1 MNELSIKNE
10 QGYKAIYYWLWV
22 GLVMLFFQVVIG
34 GITRLTESGLSI
46 TKWEVISGTLP
57 PMNAAEWEKA
67 FNLYKD
73 SPQYREINEGMS
85 MHDFKFIYFW
95 EYFHRL
101 WARIMG
107 FVFLIP
113 FVYFIY
119 KKALDSSL
127 IKKLL
132 VLVLLAALAA
142 SFGWIMV
149 ASGLIERPWVN
160 AYKLSLHLM
169 TALLVI
175 AYLWWIIIDYKT
187 KYFAV
192 SNANAGFTNTGRL
205 KKYMYVFIFILT
217 VQIFLGGMMSGMKI
231 AVLYPTWPDMYDQYI
246 PDAITEASAWTYRNM
261 VEYDSNSFFPALVH
275 FLHRNWAYLLFLVG
289 GWIVYKMI
297 VWSDQKKIRD
307 MRMPAYVLAAVIVIQ
322 IFLGIITVISS
333 TGKVPVLLG
342 VLHQA
347 GALILYITALYII
360 FVLLA
365 SEKRRDITLTLKEG

>member
-1 MNELSIKNE
+1 MKELSIKNE
-10 QGYKAIYYWLWV
+10 QGNKAVYYWLWI

-57 PMNAAEWEKA
+57 PMNAAEWEEA

-85 MHDFKFIYFW
+85 MNDFKFIYFW

-175 AYLWWIIIDYKT
+175 AYLWWIIIDYRT
-187 KYFAV
+187 KFFTALNE
-192 SNANAGFTNTGRL
+192 NASYTHTLVL
-205 KKYMYVFIFILT
+205 KKYMYVFLFILT

-231 AVLYPTWPDMYDQYI
+231 AVLYPTWPDMYGQYI
-246 PDAITEASAWTYRNM
+246 PDAITVASAWTYRNM

-297 VWSDQKKIRD
+297 VWSDQKKICD
-307 MRMPAYVLAAVIVIQ
+307 MRIPAYVLAGVILIQ
-322 IFLGIITVISS
+322 ILLGIITVISS
-333 TGKVPVLLG
+333 TGKVPVLQG

-365 SEKRRDITLTLKEG
+365 SERRRDIIMTFKEG

>member
-1 MNELSIKNE
+1 M
-10 QGYKAIYYWLWV
+10 
-22 GLVMLFFQVVIG
+22 GL
-34 GITRLTESGLSI
+34 
-46 TKWEVISGTLP
+46 
-57 PMNAAEWEKA
+57 
-67 FNLYKD
+67 
-73 SPQYREINEGMS
+73 
-85 MHDFKFIYFW
+85 
-95 EYFHRL
+95 
-101 WARIMG
+101 
-107 FVFLIP
+107 VFLIP

-119 KKALDSSL
+119 KKALNRGL
-127 IKKLL
+127 IKKLVL
-132 VLVLLAALAA
+132 LVLLAALAA

-160 AYKLSLHLM
+160 AYKLSLHLI

-187 KYFAV
+187 KYFTAFNG
-192 SNANAGFTNTGRL
+192 NADYTNTGLL
-205 KKYMYVFIFILT
+205 KKYMYVFLFILT

-231 AVLYPTWPDMYDQYI
+231 AVLYPTWPNMYGQYI
-246 PDAITEASAWTYRNM
+246 PDAITEASAWTYKNM

-275 FLHRNWAYLLFLVG
+275 FMHRNWAYLLFIAG
-289 GWIVYKMI
+289 IWIVYKMI
-297 VWSDQKKIRD
+297 VWSDQKKIPD
-307 MRMPAYVLAAVIVIQ
+307 MRLPAYSLAAVILIQ

-365 SEKRRDITLTLKEG
+365 SERRRDIRLTLKVG